1 MLEAVQ
7 ALPSTTMSAS
17 EYLAWEREQVERHE
31 FLRGEVF
38 AMSGGSFRHSALAA
52 AIARDLGVAA
62 RGSDCRVHSSDR
74 RVVVTPGEHYVYPD
88 VTLVCGP
95 HEVAEGTS
103 DVLANPRMIV
113 EVLSRSTEAYDRGD
127 KWVAY
132 QRIPSLCEYVLVS
145 QAVPRIEIFR
155 REGEGWHYEVVEA
168 GERLV
173 LAGRFELEVDSLY
186 EGIFELPGD

>member
-1 MLEAVQ
+1 M
-7 ALPSTTMSAS
+7 TAS

-31 FLRGEVF
+31 FFRGEVF
-38 AMSGGSFRHSALAA
+38 AMSGGSFRHSALAMAIGGELRA
-52 AIARDLGVAA
+52 AT
-62 RGSDCRVHSSDR
+62 RGSGCHVHSSDR

-103 DVLANPRMIV
+103 DVLVNPCVII

-145 QAVPRIEIFR
+145 QTVPRIEIYR
-155 REGEGWHYEVVEA
+155 REGEGWHYEVIEA
-168 GERLV
+168 GERLT
-173 LAGRFELEVDSLY
+173 LAGRFEIEVDAVY